1 MPMRKWKAPSGMTA
15 IDFSSF
21 IDQLATASGDTILPF
36 FRTALAVENKKIDGF
51 DPVTA
56 ADRAAEQSMRTLIRK
71 QFPDHGVLGEEY
83 GSEHTDAE
91 YVWVLDPIDGTK
103 SFISGM
109 LAWGTLIGLMR
120 FGEPVFGMMS
130 QPFTRERFSGDGGAA
145 HYRGPA
151 GKRDLHVRECASLD
165 QVLMSTTSP
174 LLMNKN
180 DRAAFG
186 KLEDKVKLS
195 RYGGDCYAYCM
206 LAAGFIDL
214 IIETEIKPYDIV
226 AIIPIVAGAGG
237 IVTTWENGPAQ
248 GGGRIVVAG
257 DRRVHAAALEVLAR

>member
-1 MPMRKWKAPSGMTA
+1 MST
-15 IDFSSF
+15 
-21 IDQLATASGDTILPF
+21 TVDTDLYG
-36 FRTALAVENKKIDGF
+36 AVEDAVVARF
-51 DPVTA
+51 DQA
-56 ADRAAEQSMRTLIRK
+56 GGDFTLVSEELGIREGG
-71 QFPDHGVLGEEY
+71 PTWV
-83 GSEHTDAE
+83 
-91 YVWVLDPIDGTK
+91 VLDPIDGTK

-120 FGEPVFGMMS
+120 FGEPVFGMMN

-165 QVLMSTTSP
+165 QALMSTTSP
-174 LLMNKN
+174 LLMTGN

-206 LAAGFIDL
+206 LAAGLIDL

-226 AIIPIVAGAGG
+226 AVIPIVAGAGG

-257 DRRVHAAALEVLAR
+257 DKRVHAAALEILAR

>member
-1 MPMRKWKAPSGMTA
+1 MTA
-15 IDFSSF
+15 IDFTSF
-21 IDQLATASGDTILPF
+21 VDQLATASGDTILPF
-36 FRTALAVENKKIDGF
+36 FRTALAVENKKVGGF

-56 ADRAAEQSMRTLIRK
+56 ADRAAEQAMRAVIRRH
-71 QFPDHGVLGEEY
+71 FPDHGILGEEY
-83 GSEHTDAE
+83 GSERTEAE

-120 FGEPVFGMMS
+120 FGEPVFGLMH

-145 HYRGPA
+145 RYRGPA
-151 GKRDLHVRECASLD
+151 GNRDLHVRECASID
-165 QVLMSTTSP
+165 QAVMSTTSP
-174 LLMNKN
+174 LLMNRA
-180 DRAAFG
+180 DRAAFA
-186 KLEDKVKLS
+186 KLEDNVKLS

-206 LAAGFIDL
+206 LAAGLIDL

-237 IVTTWENGPAQ
+237 MVTTWENGPAQ
-248 GGGRIVVAG
+248 TGGRIIVAG
-257 DRRVHAAALEVLAR
+257 DRRVHQAALETLNS